1 MTTTAFV
8 NAAIFDG
15 HHHLGTPGTVVVE
28 DGHIRAVG
36 DVDPPSGSV
45 LVDVA
50 GGLLCPG
57 FVDAH
62 VHAVQGGLERIRC
75 DLSDAGTR
83 EEYLAAIKL
92 YAERNPHVPW
102 ILGGGWAMAA
112 FPGGTPTA
120 ADLDSSCLTD
130 RCSCPTATTTGPG

>member
-1 MTTTAFV
+1 MTTTAFM

-15 HHHLGTPGTVVVE
+15 HRYLGTPGAVVVQ
-28 DGHIRAVG
+28 DGRIEAVG
-36 DVDPPSGSV
+36 DVEPPNGSV

-62 VHAVQGGLERIRC
+62 VHAVQGGLERTRC
-75 DLSDAGTR
+75 DLSDGDTR
-83 EEYLAAIKL
+83 EEYLATIKS
-92 YAERNPHVPW
+92 YAERTPDVPW

-112 FPGGTPTA
+112 FPAVRRPRPTSTP
-120 ADLDSSCLTD
+120 SCPIA